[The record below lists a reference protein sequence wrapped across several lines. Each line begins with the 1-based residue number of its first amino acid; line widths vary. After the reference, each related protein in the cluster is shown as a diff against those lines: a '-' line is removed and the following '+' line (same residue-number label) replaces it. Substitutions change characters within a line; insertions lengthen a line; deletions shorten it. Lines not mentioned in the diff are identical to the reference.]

1 MDSHGFMGFWSDI
14 DADYRLTYQEWHN
27 CEHMPERVGIPG
39 FIEGRRYRALADGPT
54 FFMCYLTRDPGVL
67 SSGPYLAALNRP
79 TPWTKEA
86 LTHFRNP
93 ERSIYR
99 RVAVMGTVPTHVP
112 YILQMRFNAPATGSG
127 IAARLEAWMASP
139 PATELRASLYD
150 MDTEAS
156 MIMTAERRIYE
167 AGPGQRQYL
176 ILVELL
182 DKGPAE
188 QAAEG
193 LKAALGPEVRDL
205 VTSTYWLETRIRAVD
220 VRHPGSAS
228 VEDTP

>member
-39 FIEGRRYRALADGPT
+39 FIEGRRYRALAEGPT

-79 TPWTKEA
+79 TPWTREA

-99 RVAVMGTVPTHVP
+99 RVATTGSVPTHVP
-112 YILQMRFNAPATGSG
+112 YILQLRFNATAAASA
-127 IAARLEAWMASP
+127 IAARLEAWMAHA
-139 PATELRASLYD
+139 PAADLRASLYD

-156 MIMTAERRIYE
+156 RIMTAERRIYE
-167 AGPGQRQYL
+167 AGPGERQYL
-176 ILVELL
+176 VLVELL

-188 QAAEG
+188 RAAES
-193 LKAALGPEVRDL
+193 LTAALGPEIRDL
-205 VTSTYWLETRIRAVD
+205 VAATYWLETRIRAVD
-220 VRHPGSAS
+220 VRHPGSAGFG
-228 VEDTP
+228 DTP